1 MPFAIVVFV
10 EEEGVEVVPLSW
22 INGEKCVWP
31 PKSESVRQLI
41 QNEAAPKEE
50 WSEHQ
55 VTIKGIFGKEV
66 RVLSS
71 GLHIVFLW
79 FSNLFQKRMR
89 KVATS

>member
-10 EEEGVEVVPLSW
+10 EEEGVKVVPLSW

-31 PKSESVRQLI
+31 PKSESVEQLI

-71 GLHIVFLW
+71 GLHVSLW